1 MVSRF
6 QDLRLPLIAQFLI
19 GVHLMKWDFEELSCA
34 LEPIGLPHDL
44 VDLAERAFTQQVLI
58 LEVDIIRVLIR

>member
-6 QDLRLPLIAQFLI
+6 KDLRLPLIAQFLI
-19 GVHLMKWDFEELSCA
+19 GIHLMNWDFEELSCA
-34 LEPIGLPHDL
+34 LEPVSLPHNL
-44 VDLAERAFTQQVLI
+44 VDLAERAFTKQVLI

>member
-1 MVSRF
+1 MIGRF
-6 QDLRLPLIAQFLI
+6 QDLRLSLVAQFLVGI
-19 GVHLMKWDFEELSCA
+19 HLMKWDFEELSCA

-44 VDLAERAFTQQVLI
+44 VDLAERAFTKQVLI